1 MQGKLA
7 SGWRLGVW
15 NLVSSQGMQS
25 FLPPSFHSN
34 IYRPHFSLLL
44 AKTYMTPTISNN
56 TYNTFS
62 LYNYT
67 LEWFYISM
75 KSRVSQEGSLVTKF

>member
-1 MQGKLA
+1 MQQKLA

-44 AKTYMTPTISNN
+44 AKTYMTPTSPIIRIIHSPNMI
-56 TYNTFS
+56 TP
-62 LYNYT
+62 
-67 LEWFYISM
+67 
-75 KSRVSQEGSLVTKF
+75 